1 MDTLRAWTNTRIDA
15 DCKALTGSHENCL
28 FYNCTFDNLRDV
40 TLKNCVLTGSKF
52 VTSDVAK
59 ALGFTL
65 TLDCNSFKGVS
76 YSEELFDLL
85 LVLIVTTKG
94 NTAKRRK
101 LLDVVGKERV
111 AEILSML
118 ATLEKQ

>member
-1 MDTLRAWTNTRIDA
+1 MDTLRAWTKTRIDA

-28 FYNCTFDNLRDV
+28 FYNCEFDNLRDV

-52 VTSDVAK
+52 NTTDVKK

-65 TLDCNSFKGVS
+65 TLDCNSFKGVE
-76 YSEELFDLL
+76 YSETLLDLL
-85 LVLIVTTKG
+85 LVLIISTKG
-94 NTAKRRK
+94 NVEKRRK

-111 AEILSML
+111 AEIYSTL
-118 ATLEKQ
+118 ADLEA